1 MLRLAACFATE
12 QGIEVCALIHDAVL
26 IAAPLDQ
33 LDRDIERMK
42 AAMAK
47 ASRVVL
53 DGFELRTDVNVVRYP
68 DRYQDPRGAVMW
80 ERVMKLVAKREAAKQ
95 AVA

>member
-12 QGIEVCALIHDAVL
+12 QGVEVCALIHDAVL

-33 LDRDIERMK
+33 LDHDIERMTG
-42 AAMAK
+42 AMAK

-68 DRYQDPRGAVMW
+68 DRYRDPRGATMW
-80 ERVMKLVAKREAAKQ
+80 QRVLQLISQREAARHE
-95 AVA
+95 VA

>member
-1 MLRLAACFATE
+1 ML
-12 QGIEVCALIHDAVL
+12 
-26 IAAPLDQ
+26 
-33 LDRDIERMK
+33 
-42 AAMAK
+42 K

-53 DGFELRTDVNVVRYP
+53 DVELRTDVNVIRYP

-95 AVA
+95 AAA

>member
-1 MLRLAACFATE
+1 M
-12 QGIEVCALIHDAVL
+12 L

-33 LDRDIERMK
+33 LNHDSERMK

-53 DGFELRTDVNVVRYP
+53 NGFELRTDVNVVRYP

-95 AVA
+95 AAA

>member
-1 MLRLAACFATE
+1 M
-12 QGIEVCALIHDAVL
+12 L

-33 LDRDIERMK
+33 LDHDIERTK
-42 AAMAK
+42 AAMLK

-53 DGFELRTDVNVVRYP
+53 DVELRTDVNVIRYP

-95 AVA
+95 AAA

>member
-1 MLRLAACFATE
+1 
-12 QGIEVCALIHDAVL
+12 
-26 IAAPLDQ
+26 
-33 LDRDIERMK
+33 
-42 AAMAK
+42 MAK

-80 ERVMKLVAKREAAKQ
+80 QRVMKLVAKREAAKQ
-95 AVA
+95 VVA